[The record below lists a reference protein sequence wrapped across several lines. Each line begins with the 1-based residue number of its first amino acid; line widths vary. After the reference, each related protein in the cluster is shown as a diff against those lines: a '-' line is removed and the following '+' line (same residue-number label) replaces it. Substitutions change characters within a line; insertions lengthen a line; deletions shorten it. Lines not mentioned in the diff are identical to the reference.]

1 LDVSFFILA
10 SKRHLKC
17 EKNLY
22 TIKDEDKVSIQSYME
37 GEGVNMQNEIESIIE
52 EKK

>member
-37 GEGVNMQNEIESIIE
+37 GGGGEYAEWNRIDNW
-52 EKK
+52 KK